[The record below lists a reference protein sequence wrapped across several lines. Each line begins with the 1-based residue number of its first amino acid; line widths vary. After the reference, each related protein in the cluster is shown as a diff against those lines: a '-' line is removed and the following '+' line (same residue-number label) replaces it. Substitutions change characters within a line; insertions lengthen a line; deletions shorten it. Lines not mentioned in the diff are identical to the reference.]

1 MVAVLSCAVVLLFAV
16 SVGRICS
23 LIGLSGQRDRRRWL
37 RAVRVQLLLG
47 LCLSL
52 ATLRGSWASA
62 GVLPLRV
69 SLIPPVPG
77 GIVDNWRPPSSPYGP
92 GNRGVDLRASV
103 GDPVFSVGDGTVAF
117 AGQVGGRVFVV
128 IDTGAGLRITL
139 GFLSR
144 TLVRTGQRV
153 KARDVVAYANGPV
166 HVGARQ
172 GTTYVDPRPMF
183 ARKLVR
189 LTR

>member
-1 MVAVLSCAVVLLFAV
+1 MVVVLSCAVVLLFAV
-16 SVGRICS
+16 AVGRIWS
-23 LIGLSGQRDRRRWL
+23 LIGLSAQRDRRRWL
-37 RAVRVQLLLG
+37 HAVRLQLLFG
-47 LCLSL
+47 VCLSL

-69 SLIPPVPG
+69 SLTPPVPG

-103 GDPVFSVGDGTVAF
+103 GDPVFSVGDGTVTF

-144 TLVRTGQRV
+144 ALVRTGQGV
-153 KARDVVAYANGPV
+153 KAREVVAYANGPV

-172 GTTYVDPRPMF
+172 GTTYVDPRPLF
-183 ARKLVR
+183 ARKIVR